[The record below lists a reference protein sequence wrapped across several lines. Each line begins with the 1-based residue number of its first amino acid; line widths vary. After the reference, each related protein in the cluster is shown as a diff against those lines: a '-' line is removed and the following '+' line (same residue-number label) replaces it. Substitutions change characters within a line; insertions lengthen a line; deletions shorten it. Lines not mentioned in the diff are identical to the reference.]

1 MLIEILEDERKVPVM
16 MKLKANVAL
25 ELLSRAGYSP
35 IKQIIVD
42 SVSVSYLTVE
52 EIKGMQ
58 IKAGLT

>member
-1 MLIEILEDERKVPVM
+1 M

-42 SVSVSYLTVE
+42 SVSVSYFTTEEIE
-52 EIKGMQ
+52 EIK
-58 IKAGLT
+58 IKAGLTKSEANTI